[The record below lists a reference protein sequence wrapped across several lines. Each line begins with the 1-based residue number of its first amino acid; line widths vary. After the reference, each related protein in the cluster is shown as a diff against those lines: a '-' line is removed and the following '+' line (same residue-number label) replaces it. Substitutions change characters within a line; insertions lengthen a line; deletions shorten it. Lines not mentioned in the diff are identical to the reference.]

1 MVDHPKH
8 KASQLLITQEITK
21 HLELVT
27 HLLNNSRQAL
37 IITGP
42 NGVGKSTFITILQE
56 RTTDSL
62 RYCVIQGDKSL
73 NLDKIQE
80 HLLSITKQ
88 HRNKKTVLI
97 IDDAGHLD
105 AGLIDELVDY
115 TLRNPALRILFVLTH
130 DELDFKVN
138 FDKGIDD
145 YYLIEIPPFTIEQW
159 GRYLYL
165 VSSQA
170 RSLLALNDITDDLI
184 DATFLETQG
193 IPGKMMTE
201 LPAIKSKEHAYSLK
215 LLIAAVIGLIILALL
230 TQWLSQN
237 RMELLESPPTST
249 QSATPETPKE

>member
-8 KASQLLITQEITK
+8 NASQLLITQEITK

-27 HLLNNSRQAL
+27 HLLTNSRQAL

-56 RTTDSL
+56 QTTGSL

-73 NLDKIQE
+73 NFDKIQE

-105 AGLIDELVDY
+105 AGLIDRLIDY
-115 TLRNPALRILFVLTH
+115 TLGNPNLRILFVLTS

-138 FDKGIDD
+138 VDKGIDD
-145 YYLIEIPPFTIEQW
+145 CAD
-159 GRYLYL
+159 
-165 VSSQA
+165 S
-170 RSLLALNDITDDLI
+170 
-184 DATFLETQG
+184 
-193 IPGKMMTE
+193 
-201 LPAIKSKEHAYSLK
+201 
-215 LLIAAVIGLIILALL
+215 
-230 TQWLSQN
+230 
-237 RMELLESPPTST
+237 
-249 QSATPETPKE
+249 TPKCNLFL